1 MKLTDIKEL
10 GRYKNTITGKCY
22 NLKRGRNTQKGVDVV
37 FYLYRGKRQII
48 SDYDF
53 YHNHEKI
60 S

>member
-10 GRYKNTITGKCY
+10 GRYKNTITGKSY

>member
-10 GRYKNTITGKCY
+10 GRYKNTITGKSY
-22 NLKRGRNTQKGVDVV
+22 NLKRGRNSQRGVDVV
-37 FYLYRGKRQII
+37 FYLYRGKRQVI

>member
-10 GRYKNTITGKCY
+10 GRYKNTITGKSY
-22 NLKRGRNTQKGVDVV
+22 NLKRGRNSQRGVDVV

>member
-10 GRYKNTITGKCY
+10 GRYKNTITGKSY

-60 S
+60 N